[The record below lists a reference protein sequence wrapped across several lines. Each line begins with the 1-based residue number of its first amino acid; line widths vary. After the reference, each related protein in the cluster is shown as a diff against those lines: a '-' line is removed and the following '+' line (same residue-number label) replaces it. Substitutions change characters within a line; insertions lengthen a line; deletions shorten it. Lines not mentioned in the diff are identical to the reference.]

1 MCTAGLKF
9 VEMKTHNQLLC
20 SVLVEINYI
29 KMRSMPHINH
39 MHIESCLGVYFGV
52 PFRGYHVV
60 PRSFWGVGW

>member
-9 VEMKTHNQLLC
+9 VEMKTRNQLLC

-52 PFRGYHVV
+52 PF
-60 PRSFWGVGW
+60 

>member
-29 KMRSMPHINH
+29 KMRSMPHINR

-52 PFRGYHVV
+52 PF
-60 PRSFWGVGW
+60 